1 MRCRAPLARNDDFPS
16 GSEFCKNLKGKT
28 VVLENFSEW
37 GIIK

>member
-1 MRCRAPLARNDDFPS
+1 MRCRAPLARIDDFLS
-16 GSEFCKNLKGKT
+16 GIAFCKSLKGKT